1 VAGGGRAAGRGF
13 ARRLLRCAGDRGKAA
28 RARYNAEHAPP
39 LTSTTYTGDLL
50 PGREVDLRWRAED
63 AARTERRLGVIVHRL
78 VRASL
83 LDGREH
89 AAMLDGA
96 DLGIQVL
103 ADQGHET
110 YVAIRI
116 IGSVPRLLVATILS
130 LIPGCQ
136 ADAWMSDYA
145 MPERAVAPKSK
156 SGPTSWTPPPPRN
169 SSATSHE
176 TVSRAMIEDL
186 PCGRS

>member
-1 VAGGGRAAGRGF
+1 LPSRA
-13 ARRLLRCAGDRGKAA
+13 LK
-28 RARYNAEHAPP
+28 
-39 LTSTTYTGDLL
+39 
-50 PGREVDLRWRAED
+50 V
-63 AARTERRLGVIVHRL
+63 VVHGL
-78 VRASL
+78 VRTSL

-96 DLGIQVL
+96 ALGIQVL

-116 IGSVPRLLVATILS
+116 IGSVPRRLVATILS

-145 MPERAVAPKSK
+145 MPERAVAPEEQIWSNIMDPAAAAKLLDDQ
-156 SGPTSWTPPPPRN
+156 P
-169 SSATSHE
+169 
-176 TVSRAMIEDL
+176 
-186 PCGRS
+186 